1 MSDELDERVS
11 GHYGWSGLQETIE
24 QEMRRKGVDPEHVT
38 VAQLAPVD
46 NYHWHRLAGTLALAR
61 AAEITAADRVLDVGG
76 GIGGPARQLAHRIG
90 CHVTVLDLTA
100 EYCAVGERLTAW
112 THLGD
117 HVSFVHANALDMPF
131 PDATFDVVW
140 TQHASMNISDKAGLY
155 REIARVLRPGGRFAF
170 FDVLAGPNQPIH
182 YPVPWASDPSFSFL
196 LSPDETRE
204 LITRAGFREMTWLA
218 DEALDM
224 SSSGPIH
231 WPRTQ
236 DRAHHSTPG
245 SSTGRMRHEWGRTSG
260 GTARK
265 AGSCP
270 SSGSSSAS
278 DGSWLTRL
286 CVSLAP
292 G

>member
-11 GHYGWSGLQETIE
+11 SHYGWSGLQETIE

-112 THLGD
+112 THLAD
-117 HVSFVHANALDMPF
+117 KVSFVHANALDMPF
-131 PDATFDVVW
+131 PDASFDVVW

-155 REIARVLRPGGRFAF
+155 REIGAGPSAGWPVRVLRRPRRSQPADPLPGAVGERSVVQLPA
-170 FDVLAGPNQPIH
+170 LARRD
-182 YPVPWASDPSFSFL
+182 A
-196 LSPDETRE
+196 
-204 LITRAGFREMTWLA
+204 
-218 DEALDM
+218 
-224 SSSGPIH
+224 
-231 WPRTQ
+231 
-236 DRAHHSTPG
+236 RAHHARRLQG
-245 SSTGRMRHEWGRTSG
+245 DDVAGR
-260 GTARK
+260 
-265 AGSCP
+265 
-270 SSGSSSAS
+270 
-278 DGSWLTRL
+278 
-286 CVSLAP
+286 
-292 G
+292 